1 MAIEWHYPRKD
12 LTERVMNAFEMG
24 VSDTLTLFAPRRMG
38 KTTFVRRDL
47 IPEAAK
53 RGYMPVY
60 VSFWD
65 NRDDPA
71 SAMLQAIK
79 LALAERNWWTRA
91 THRLSGAQVTV
102 KGSPTGEV
110 EASIGVTAEKPVA
123 PDSATLAELRLRFTD
138 LVKKNDR
145 ILLCLDEAQHLAT
158 SVAFEN
164 LVFFLRTILDEYR
177 ETVRVMY
184 TGSSRDGL
192 RKLFSRRKAAL
203 FQSSSQI
210 ELPTLGAGFIE
221 HMRACYKEASSR
233 DFGFAEGQQAFN
245 LLNRVPREF
254 RSVIEKM
261 ALSGEQDILQQAALV
276 HDDFMDDA
284 GYPDSWKRLKSIDQA
299 LLTWIAFGHAS
310 LYQETCKH
318 YLADQLGVDSVETH
332 TIQNAVNRLR
342 GEHLSLVSQGSY
354 EFEDPRFRDWIIQ
367 NSDKPVSPGAQ

>member
-1 MAIEWHYPRKD
+1 MTIEWHYPRKD
-12 LTERVMNAFEMG
+12 LTEQVMHAFDVG
-24 VSDTLTLFAPRRMG
+24 ISDTLTLFAPRRMG

-79 LALAERNWWTRA
+79 LALSERNWWTRA
-91 THRLSGAQVTV
+91 THRLTGAQVTV
-102 KGSPTGEV
+102 KGSATGEL
-110 EASIGVTAEKPVA
+110 EASFGVTAEKPIA

-138 LVKKNDR
+138 LVRKNDR

-158 SVAFEN
+158 SAAFEN
-164 LVFFLRTILDEYR
+164 LVFFLRTILDEHR

-210 ELPTLGAGFIE
+210 DLPTLGAGFIE
-221 HMRACYKEASSR
+221 HMRACYQQASGR

-254 RSVIEKM
+254 RSVIERM
-261 ALSGEQDILQQAALV
+261 ALSGEQDILSQAALV
-276 HDDFMDDA
+276 HDDFMDD
-284 GYPDSWKRLKSIDQA
+284 GRYPDLWKRLKGMDQA
-299 LLTWIAFGHAS
+299 LLTWIAFGNAG
-310 LYQETCKH
+310 LYQEMCKH
-318 YLADQLGVDSVETH
+318 YLASELGIDWVETH
-332 TIQNAVNRLR
+332 TIQNAINRLR
-342 GEHLSLVSQGSY
+342 GEHLSLVSHGAY
-354 EFEDPRFRDWIIQ
+354 EFEDPRFRDWITE
-367 NSDKPVSPGAQ
+367 NREKPVTPT